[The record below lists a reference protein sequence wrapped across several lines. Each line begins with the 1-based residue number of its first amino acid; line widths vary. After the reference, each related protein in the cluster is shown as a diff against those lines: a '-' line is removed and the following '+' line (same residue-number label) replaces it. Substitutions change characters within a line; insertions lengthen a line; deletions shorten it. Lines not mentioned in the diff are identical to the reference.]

1 VGGSDKPDGDPGLP
15 PAPAGRRSRRDARA
29 AAGAGRAAQSDAV
42 AASLHS
48 TYYEPLARLAALLTG
63 DTAVAEEVTCD
74 ALVALCS
81 NPGSASSP
89 STGQPPDAVVAYL
102 QRQVIIRSRRARSYQ
117 RGLGGG
123 DQLANSPVLRALQ
136 ELRAGARE
144 AVVLTLYLNLTER
157 EAATAARVS
166 PAALRRN
173 LADGIRAMRTQLPD

>member
-1 VGGSDKPDGDPGLP
+1 VGGSDKPNGGPGPP
-15 PAPAGRRSRRDARA
+15 PARDGRRLRRDARA
-29 AAGAGRAAQSDAV
+29 AAGTGRAPESDAV
-42 AASLHS
+42 AARLHN
-48 TYYEPLARLAALLTG
+48 TYYEQLARLAALLTG

-74 ALVALCS
+74 ALVALCG
-81 NPGSASSP
+81 NPGIASSP
-89 STGQPPDAVVAYL
+89 GTGQPPDAVVAYL

-117 RGLGGG
+117 RGLGRRY
-123 DQLANSPVLRALQ
+123 QLADSPVLRALQ

-157 EAATAARVS
+157 EASTAAGVS